1 MAAALD
7 GEHQPES
14 QEIMNSWDD
23 IAFVKRRLRNARR
36 RAVYWSGNPSFNP
49 HARAVDKHREHEFR
63 YEMALND
70 VHSIGCILA
79 RLEKRAEPERREY
92 DPKRDFG
99 RKFVQFMEVARK
111 YG

>member
-1 MAAALD
+1 
-7 GEHQPES
+7 
-14 QEIMNSWDD
+14 MNSWDD